1 MNSAGG
7 SLPER
12 VDRAFAS
19 RRQDIRMKD
28 RSTSVKALAEFVR
41 RNPEDDFSKFALALE
56 MLKRDMP
63 DKALV
68 LFESIRRSRPDY
80 PGLAYHLGKL
90 YQRLGRLD
98 EAADLFMNGIEEARR
113 RMDQHTLGELQAAWQ
128 ELEFQRGMDE

>member
-1 MNSAGG
+1 
-7 SLPER
+7 
-12 VDRAFAS
+12 
-19 RRQDIRMKD
+19 MKD

-68 LFESIRRSRPDY
+68 LFESIHRSRPDY

-98 EAADLFMNGIEEARR
+98 EAADLFMNGIEEAQR
-113 RMDQHTLGELQAAWQ
+113 RMDQHTLGELQAAWH